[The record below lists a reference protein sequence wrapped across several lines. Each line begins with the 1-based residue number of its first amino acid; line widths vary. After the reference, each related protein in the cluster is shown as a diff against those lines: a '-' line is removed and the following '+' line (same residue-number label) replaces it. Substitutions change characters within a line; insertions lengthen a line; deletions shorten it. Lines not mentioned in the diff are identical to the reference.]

1 VVTQRSRGGHIIY
14 KQFPG
19 FKRILKHS
27 IHPVTAFFGC
37 PLKKYS
43 TPATTIIH
51 NTKVYIQYYKIL
63 LTIVLDILFTILL
76 TIVLDILFTRDTRD
90 RTISIYIITTTELC
104 MAPKAVMRFVTTT
117 RPAWHALF
125 FEYCIH
131 FKFLY
136 LLCVM
141 F

>member
-1 VVTQRSRGGHIIY
+1 VVTQRSRGGHIID
-14 KQFPG
+14 KQFPW

-27 IHPVTAFFGC
+27 IHPVTAFLGC

-51 NTKVYIQYYKIL
+51 NTKVYIQYYK
-63 LTIVLDILFTILL
+63 ILL